1 MTDYDKVLTRVN
13 AEQAAERHE
22 RLTLAAQTAPR
33 GYKLRTDALLSKACL
48 ERMAAELEAQRG

>member
-1 MTDYDKVLTRVN
+1 MTDDEQSRIN
-13 AEQAAERHE
+13 AAAERHD

-33 GYKLRTDALLSKACL
+33 GYKLRTDALLSSACL